1 MVAAE
6 RKRGRPPDEEARSR
20 RREEILGCAARVFAA
35 GGYQTTDMQAI
46 ADAAGVAKGTLYLYF
61 PGKEELFLAA
71 VDQGMTRMRA
81 AVDAAIE
88 GVRDPLA
95 VFERGIL
102 AYLRFFEDH
111 PEQVELLIQER
122 AEFRDRR
129 QSTYFRHREEG
140 AAHWHALL
148 GELLESGRFR
158 DLPLTRIDDVMND
171 LVYGTM
177 FTNHFSGRHK
187 PIETQASDILD
198 IVFRGILSD
207 EERARMRDIAS

>member
-1 MVAAE
+1 MVAPE
-6 RKRGRPPDEEARSR
+6 RRRGRPPDEEARSK

-35 GGYQTTDMQAI
+35 GGYQTTDVQAI
-46 ADAAGVAKGTLYLYF
+46 ADAANVAKGTLYLYF
-61 PGKEELFLAA
+61 TGKEELFLAA
-71 VDQGMTRMRA
+71 VDQGMTSLRA
-81 AVDAAIE
+81 IVDAALE
-88 GVRDPLA
+88 GVRDPLQ

-122 AEFRDRR
+122 AEFRDHR
-129 QSTYFRHREEG
+129 QSTYFRHREQD

-148 GELLESGRFR
+148 AELLASGRFR

-187 PIETQASDILD
+187 PIETQAADILD

-207 EERARMRDIAS
+207 DERARMRDIAS